1 MSFASVIS
9 VKAQKELNTSWE
21 WYEERQKGLGD
32 RFADEVFKNIFLI
45 EKNPER
51 FPVRIKNFREKPLWL
66 FPFVIIYKIVYSNK
80 SVRILSVF
88 HTSRNPKK
96 K

>member
-1 MSFASVIS
+1 MSFTSVIS
-9 VKAQKELNTSWE
+9 IRAQKELNTSWE
-21 WYEERQKGLGD
+21 WYEEREKGLGD
-32 RFADEVFKNIFLI
+32 RFAEEVFKTILLI

-51 FPVRIKNFREKPLWL
+51 FPVRIKNFREKPLRI
-66 FPFVIIYKIVYSNK
+66 FPFVIIYKIVYRDK
-80 SVRILSVF
+80 FVRILSVF